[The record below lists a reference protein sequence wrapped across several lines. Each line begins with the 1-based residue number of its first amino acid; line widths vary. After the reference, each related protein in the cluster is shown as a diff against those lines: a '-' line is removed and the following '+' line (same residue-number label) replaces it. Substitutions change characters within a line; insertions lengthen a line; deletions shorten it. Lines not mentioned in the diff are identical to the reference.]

1 MALGRIRTKYTRM
14 SHEIQT
20 QYVPDGLETWTAVS
34 TPHKSGQNFE
44 TLRLYCLV
52 LASGGIPYTTE
63 TSSGTLYVP
72 ESWLS
77 KAQEEIYAFAQE
89 EHHWHN
95 PDPGY
100 QPLQYGRIEPTLWVF
115 FGLLVLHIVTQTEM
129 YKGIGRIE
137 WQQWGSA
144 KEWLILQGQWW
155 RTGTALT
162 LHNDAAHLLGNIGL
176 GGLFVGLLC
185 KEIGSGWGWLLVL
198 GSGML
203 GNAGNAWFS
212 PAGHTAVGASTAI
225 FGAVGA
231 IGGLRALQGQT
242 GRVVFDSLL
251 PLGACLGIVA
261 LLGTGGGNTDVGAH
275 FWGFGCGL
283 FFGALFGS
291 ALRREWVPT
300 PLSNT
305 IAAVVAVG
313 LLCSAWVCAIGK
325 ATS

>member
-1 MALGRIRTKYTRM
+1 MP
-14 SHEIQT
+14 HEIQT
-20 QYVPDGLETWTAVS
+20 QYAPKGIENWTAVIS
-34 TPHKSGQNFE
+34 PHTPESDFE

-52 LASGGIPYTTE
+52 LASRGVPYTTD
-63 TSSGTLYVP
+63 SANGALYVP
-72 ESWLS
+72 EPWFPT
-77 KAQEEIYAFAQE
+77 AQEEINAFAQE

-100 QPLQYGRIEPTLWVF
+100 QPLHYGRIEPTLWVF
-115 FGLLVLHIVTQTEM
+115 FGLLLLHIVTQSEM
-129 YKGIGRIE
+129 YTGLGRIE

-162 LHNDAAHLLGNIGL
+162 LHNDAAHLVGNIGL

-185 KEIGSGWGWLLVL
+185 KEIGSGWGWFLVL
-198 GSGML
+198 SSGML
-203 GNAGNAWFS
+203 GNAGNAWLS
-212 PAGHTAVGASTAI
+212 PSGHTAVGASTAI

-275 FWGFGCGL
+275 FWGFGCGIL
-283 FFGALFGS
+283 LGALFGI
-291 ALRREWVPT
+291 ALRWGWVPT
-300 PLSNT
+300 PLSNRL
-305 IAAVVAVG
+305 AAVTAIG
-313 LLCSAWVCAIGK
+313 LLGSAWLCAIGS